1 MSLINDDD
9 DDEHGN
15 KNAGKRV
22 NAAPAKHNT
31 FSTAEKGCLW
41 SEMRYPCIAKDKGFQ
56 YKVSKKWNK

>member
-1 MSLINDDD
+1 MSLINDND

-31 FSTAEKGCLW
+31 FSTAEKGCL
-41 SEMRYPCIAKDKGFQ
+41 
-56 YKVSKKWNK
+56 